1 MDVTV
6 PPRLPL
12 GVLPTPLVAADRL
25 RAALGC
31 DPVRLK
37 RDDLAGFE
45 VAGNKT
51 RALEYL
57 LGDAA
62 AGGADV
68 LVTGGGPDSNFIP
81 AAALAARVA
90 GLDCELVVWGSA
102 VPDTGAPD
110 SGRPGGT
117 PNLDLAAAAGPRI
130 RALGDDPPTRGA
142 CGAEYDGRERVD
154 VEVQRV
160 AAELA
165 AQGRRPLALP
175 RGRSTGL
182 GAVGFALGAAELV
195 DQWAQRAE
203 RAHGPPALVVLS
215 VGSGASCAGLL
226 AGLAAVN
233 WPLLGVS
240 VSRPPADIRARVLD
254 LARQCA
260 ELLGTRPPRPEQLEI
275 VDARGPA
282 FGVASPEDRAA
293 AHLALRTGGVVAA
306 VIHTSGGA

>member
-37 RDDLAGFE
+37 RDDLAGFGG
-45 VAGNKT
+45 AGNKT

-68 LVTGGGPDSNFIP
+68 LVTRGGPDSNFVP

-117 PNLDLAAAAGPRI
+117 PNLDLAAAAGARI

-142 CGAEYDGRERVD
+142 CGA
-154 VEVQRV
+154 
-160 AAELA
+160 
-165 AQGRRPLALP
+165 
-175 RGRSTGL
+175 
-182 GAVGFALGAAELV
+182 
-195 DQWAQRAE
+195 
-203 RAHGPPALVVLS
+203 
-215 VGSGASCAGLL
+215 
-226 AGLAAVN
+226 
-233 WPLLGVS
+233 
-240 VSRPPADIRARVLD
+240 LD
-254 LARQCA
+254 
-260 ELLGTRPPRPEQLEI
+260 I
-275 VDARGPA
+275 VDARGPG

-293 AHLALRTGGVVAA
+293 AHLALRTGGAVAA
-306 VIHTSGGA
+306 DIHTSGGA

>member
-1 MDVTV
+1 VDVTV

-37 RDDLAGFE
+37 RDDLAGFG

-68 LVTGGGPDSNFIP
+68 LVTRGGPDSNFVP

-117 PNLDLAAAAGPRI
+117 PNLDLAAAAGARI

-142 CGAEYDGRERVD
+142 CGA
-154 VEVQRV
+154 
-160 AAELA
+160 
-165 AQGRRPLALP
+165 
-175 RGRSTGL
+175 
-182 GAVGFALGAAELV
+182 
-195 DQWAQRAE
+195 
-203 RAHGPPALVVLS
+203 
-215 VGSGASCAGLL
+215 
-226 AGLAAVN
+226 
-233 WPLLGVS
+233 
-240 VSRPPADIRARVLD
+240 LD
-254 LARQCA
+254 
-260 ELLGTRPPRPEQLEI
+260 I
-275 VDARGPA
+275 VDARGPG

-293 AHLALRTGGVVAA
+293 AHLALRTGGAVAA
-306 VIHTSGGA
+306 DIHTSGGA